1 MDFAL
6 KKKKKIMVKRL
17 SFLQE
22 GEGNKKIFF
31 KLFSPLPTETSL
43 FYTEHKVSS
52 LKAKAI

>member
-1 MDFAL
+1 
-6 KKKKKIMVKRL
+6 MVKRL